1 MQLIDV
7 IYSDIQKRSIKMN
20 ITITIGKIIAEISQ
34 YINHCKS
41 KFSILSICFPFC
53 FVASNFFLYA
63 FTGRIF
69 RHELRRLFTCHQYRF
84 FSSSSQRL
92 RHRAKKLISYQNP
105 NEGVHEHFY
114 SHGKCHTRI
123 LIAPKHLLSIPQ
135 NETYRQ
141 SICSTYS
148 LSQIPI
154 TKQNSPCQHSSFGLR
169 PPITSVMLLESPS
182 LFVNQKSALIS
193 FVEKMKNNQTTPLL
207 SLSKTEQTIK
217 PYGLTDTTANS

>member
-1 MQLIDV
+1 MKFI
-7 IYSDIQKRSIKMN
+7 
-20 ITITIGKIIAEISQ
+20 EIL
-34 YINHCKS
+34 
-41 KFSILSICFPFC
+41 FFFL
-53 FVASNFFLYA
+53 ASNFFLYA

-69 RHELRRLFTCHQYRF
+69 RHELRRLFTCYQYRF

-105 NEGVHEHFY
+105 ADGVHEHFY

-135 NETYRQ
+135 NDTYRQ

-154 TKQNSPCQHSSFGLR
+154 TKQNSPYRHSSFGLR
-169 PPITSVMLLESPS
+169 PNSLIPTTSIMLLESPS
-182 LFVNQKSALIS
+182 LFVNQKPTLNSSKIS
-193 FVEKMKNNQTTPLL
+193 
-207 SLSKTEQTIK
+207 QTIK
-217 PYGLTDTTANS
+217 PYGLTDTTPNS